1 MESKKGKI
9 RRKEKR
15 TIKLSRETNNCKLD
29 WSKRNSLAV
38 SSNVLFTPSTII
50 LSNAFKARTLW
61 HKCEQKRKKGHLLFI
76 TFLVVEMR
84 VKIKKKKRKMTK
96 PCTENNGKTQR
107 VFEAKIGK

>member
-1 MESKKGKI
+1 MYYSHHPQSFYQMHSKLLHCD
-9 RRKEKR
+9 
-15 TIKLSRETNNCKLD
+15 TSV
-29 WSKRNSLAV
+29 SKRG
-38 SSNVLFTPSTII
+38 
-50 LSNAFKARTLW
+50 K
-61 HKCEQKRKKGHLLFI
+61 KRGHLLFI